1 MRLHATKAMAVG
13 CGEMGCDIWEEWV
26 RERKTPA
33 CATKAAPMLEAA
45 QKKRSQTKKPAAML
59 SARCARAELP
69 NVGSNA
75 SPSPG
80 RRYSGRA
87 SEQMTMA

>member
-1 MRLHATKAMAVG
+1 
-13 CGEMGCDIWEEWV
+13 
-26 RERKTPA
+26 
-33 CATKAAPMLEAA
+33 MLEAA

-69 NVGSNA
+69 YVGSNA